1 MKMPFLA
8 LLLVFSTYSFS
19 QLREGFD
26 PDEVKT
32 CISMC
37 NSYTFLDLYGSD
49 TKILPKGYKKVYTSP
64 VMGMDNKF
72 QVYESGNLAV
82 INFRGSTAKVTS
94 WIENMYSAM
103 VPAKGVITLGKAKHP
118 YCFAKDTGTAVHSG
132 YALAVVIMSNTIIE
146 QIKKLNNKEIYNII
160 ITGHSQGGALAN
172 LTRAYLEN
180 LPKGK
185 LSSKNVYK
193 TYAFANPMCG
203 NKEFSEEFHARFC
216 DKNMSYCIINP
227 EDWVPQMPM
236 HYDEE
241 GSLFSKE
248 SLKDFLFGKKAFDI
262 RKIGMQLVIRKF
274 EKNLKDY
281 INSSNRLI
289 EKTISKA
296 YGTIDMPDY
305 IRDINYFQTGS
316 VRHLQPFLYPR
327 VKLDPSKLTE
337 KQLEKMKPDANGNY
351 YKQEPG
357 FYQHKPYNYYVG
369 FLKEYFSR
377 DYNNLKMFYLPE
389 NL

>member
-1 MKMPFLA
+1 MKMLFLA
-8 LLLVFSTYSFS
+8 LSLIFSTYTFC
-19 QLREGFD
+19 QLREGFN
-26 PDEVKT
+26 PDEVKI

-72 QVYESGNLAV
+72 QVYESVNLAV
-82 INFRGSTAKVTS
+82 INFRGSTDQVTS

-103 VPAKGVITLGKAKHP
+103 VPAKGVITLGKTKHP
-118 YCFAKDTGTAVHSG
+118 YCFARDTGTAVHSG

-146 QIKKLNNKEIYNII
+146 QIEMLNKKGIYNII

-180 LPKGK
+180 LPKRK
-185 LSSKNVYK
+185 LSAKNVYK

-203 NKEFSEEFHARFC
+203 NKEFSEEFHSRFC
-216 DKNMSYCIINP
+216 ENNMSYSIINP

-236 HYDEE
+236 HYEE
-241 GSLFSKE
+241 EDNLFSKE

-296 YGTIDMPDY
+296 YGNIEMPDY

-327 VKLDPSKLTE
+327 IKLDPSKLTE
-337 KQLEKMKPDANGNY
+337 KQLGKMKPDANGDY

-369 FLKEYFSR
+369 ILKEYFSR
-377 DYNNLKMFYLPE
+377 DYKNLERLYLPE